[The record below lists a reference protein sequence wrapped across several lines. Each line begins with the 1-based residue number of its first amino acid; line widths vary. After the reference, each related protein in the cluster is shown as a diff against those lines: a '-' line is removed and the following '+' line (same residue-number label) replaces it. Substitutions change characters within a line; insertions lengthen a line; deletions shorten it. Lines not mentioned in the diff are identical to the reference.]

1 VRRGSAANRPR
12 FRTPRRVGP
21 VLILLVVVLIA
32 AGCAKYN
39 TYYNAKKAFD
49 NAEFVRDEAIR
60 KHQDPPTPTGKQKT
74 DYELAIQKS
83 QKVLDEYPGHGL
95 TDDALFLQAK
105 SYHRLESYRQSIRNL
120 DLLFTNFPQ
129 TEYLEESLYIAA
141 LNYLLIGGLDR
152 SQEYLDRL
160 SKLYPES
167 KYQAET
173 LKVSGDNAFALR
185 DWEGAVESYEQYLA
199 LDAKIQERDRIGL
212 KLARC
217 FWELDDYGSAAEVL
231 QEVGGTTV
239 SAELGFRARL
249 LRARVHVRMGDFE
262 VAELLLG
269 ELRTE
274 APVYRSQGEVALAEA
289 ENLIAQGKGDEAS
302 PLLENMPPEWE
313 TPTVKAKAADMLGY
327 LYMERGELDNARE
340 KFQAALVKRDELEDY
355 EATRRLSDHLKEY
368 LAAENAL
375 PDASGERVARLQLLQ
390 ANALLFGFDRP
401 EDAAALYVAAG
412 ADTAADSTI
421 AARALYGAYFTYD
434 RFLDNPDSAAIFRT
448 ALIEK
453 YPDSPQAFEV
463 QAGEDSDLLGFL
475 LAQREIAQA
484 ERFANLTEEERAALE
499 SEVDITAGLG
509 ATARDIQAGVRRR
522 MVYLSRRPH
531 IVFPPPQ
538 VALDAASQRQAAALQ
553 AFEAERNQ
561 RALADSLGTTI
572 LPGTSPEEIE
582 GTQIPLEEKVAEE
595 QLDPAQLE
603 AARLE
608 AEKKAEEEAKKKAE
622 EAEEEKRKKE
632 RDKNWDMLR

>member
-313 TPTVKAKAADMLGY
+313 TPTVKA
-327 LYMERGELDNARE
+327 
-340 KFQAALVKRDELEDY
+340 EDY